1 MSKIVN
7 RTLDLFE
14 AFAEARRPLS
24 LTDLTRRLAAPLSSC
39 HDLVRALEERGYLYE
54 VRARGGFYP
63 TARLYDIARVIAD
76 HDPVVLRA
84 KPVLDRLAATLNASA
99 SLAKAKGMQVT
110 YLAVSLPADPL
121 RFTVSVGSN
130 ARNLYATSVGKAVL
144 ASLAQ
149 AERAAFVAKL
159 DLSPLT
165 RATITSRAKL
175 LADLREGEARGWFV
189 NREESVEDALTLSA
203 RFGWRGSIYV
213 ITVAGTLKRMER
225 QQERAVEALLQ
236 ATRELAGA
244 DE

>member
-7 RTLDLFE
+7 RTLDFFE
-14 AFAEARRPLS
+14 AFADARRPLS
-24 LTDLTRRLAAPLSSC
+24 LTDLTRLLGVPLSSC

-63 TARLYDIARVIAD
+63 TARLYDVARVIAD
-76 HDPVVLRA
+76 NDPVVLRA
-84 KPVLDRLAATLNASA
+84 KPVLDRLAAELNASA

-144 ASLAQ
+144 ASLPE
-149 AERAAFVAKL
+149 AERAALVSTLAL
-159 DLSPLT
+159 TPLT
-165 RATITSRAKL
+165 RSTITSRPRL
-175 LADLREGEARGWFV
+175 LADLRAGEARGWFV

-203 RFGWRGSIYV
+203 RFDWRGSLYV
-213 ITVAGTLKRMER
+213 VTVAGTLKRMAR
-225 QQERAVEALLQ
+225 QQAHAVKALLQ
-236 ATRELAGA
+236 ATRELAAA
-244 DE
+244 DY